1 MAMEDPR
8 EMFLHELAD
17 IFDAEHKLTTALE
30 RMAKKVSNQNLK
42 SLLEDH
48 LEETEGQIKRLEMAF
63 KNMDQKPKRQPCKG
77 MSGLIEEFQHFVK
90 EEKPEPALLDVYAV
104 GAAIKVEH
112 YEISSYQSMI
122 EMAKTLGLEEEA
134 AILEENL
141 KEEQAALQKLQT
153 MGQELLTD
161 LPPMESEDDEG
172 EEMEAEESEME
183 EEKEE
188 TASSGNKR
196 KASR

>member
-17 IFDAEHKLTTALE
+17 IFDAEHKLTTAME

-42 SLLEDH
+42 SLIEDH
-48 LEETEGQIKRLEMAF
+48 LEETEGHVKRLEMAF
-63 KNMDQKPKRQPCKG
+63 KSMDEKPKRQPCKG
-77 MSGLIEEFQHFVK
+77 MSGLIEEYQQFVK

-122 EMAKTLGLEEEA
+122 EMARMLGLEEEA

-141 KEEQAALQKLQT
+141 KEEQTALQKLQA
-153 MGQELLTD
+153 MGQELLAD
-161 LPPMESEDDEG
+161 LPPMESEEG
-172 EEMEAEESEME
+172 EEEESEAKETEMAE
-183 EEKEE
+183 EEE
-188 TASSGNKR
+188 TASSGSKR
-196 KASR
+196 KGSR